1 MKVNT
6 GGYLA
11 PNEVIGRDD
20 FISDIWR
27 ILDTQSIVLTSE
39 RRIGKSSVINK
50 LQTEARKNWLV
61 IKRDVE
67 GISSTEEFVT
77 RLVDDLLTHQSKL
90 TTGMH
95 WLGKIRKEF
104 DDFKILGVTISK
116 RPQKNWVQ
124 LLESIL
130 NKLAT
135 AQSQNNVRA
144 LLIWDEFPWMLQ
156 KIIKNEG
163 SQTAANLLDNLRQCR
178 QSQQGIRMMLTGSI
192 GLHHVLKT
200 LKHEG
205 LSNESL
211 NDIYKLNLP
220 ALSKLDAIHLVKKLV
235 DGEQLQW
242 DNEATLTTL
251 TQAVDCVPY
260 YIHHT
265 VNSHKQKNIVIT
277 GDSIQQIIKEAFT
290 SANDP
295 WNLVHYH
302 SRIRDYYAADAPL
315 FELILDE
322 LAFSDNGLSRQEIK
336 NGLNSNT
343 NLANDP
349 ALLKRANG
357 PEFIRNAIQLLSTDH
372 YLLQNPGTSLF
383 DFNFPLIKAWWRI
396 YRG

>member
-11 PNEVIGRDD
+11 PNEVVGRDD

-27 ILDTQSIVLTSE
+27 TLETQSIVLTSE

-77 RLVDDLLTHQSKL
+77 RLVDDLLAYQSKL

-130 NKLAT
+130 NKLAA
-135 AQSQNNVRA
+135 AQSQNNIRA

-163 SQTAANLLDNLRQCR
+163 PQAAANLLDNLRQCR
-178 QSQQGIRMMLTGSI
+178 QSQQCIRMILTGSI
-192 GLHHVLKT
+192 GLHHVVKALKQ
-200 LKHEG
+200 EG

-211 NDIYKLNLP
+211 NDTHKLNLP
-220 ALSKLDAIHLVKKLV
+220 SLNELDAKELVRKLV
-235 DGEQLQW
+235 DGEQLKW
-242 DNEATLTTL
+242 ENEATLTIL
-251 TQAVDCVPY
+251 TQAVDYVPY

-265 VNSHKQKNIVIT
+265 VNSHKQKNIIINEN
-277 GDSIQQIIKEAFT
+277 SIQQIIREAFT

-302 SRIRDYYAADAPL
+302 SRIRDYYGADAPL
-315 FELILDE
+315 FELMLDE
-322 LAFSDNGLSRQEIK
+322 FAFSDNGLSRQEIL
-336 NGLNSNT
+336 NRLNSNT
-343 NLANDP
+343 NLASDPLLLKHANDP
-349 ALLKRANG
+349 D
-357 PEFIRNAIQLLSTDH
+357 FIRNAIQLLSADH
-372 YLLQNPGTSLF
+372 YLLQNPDTTLF